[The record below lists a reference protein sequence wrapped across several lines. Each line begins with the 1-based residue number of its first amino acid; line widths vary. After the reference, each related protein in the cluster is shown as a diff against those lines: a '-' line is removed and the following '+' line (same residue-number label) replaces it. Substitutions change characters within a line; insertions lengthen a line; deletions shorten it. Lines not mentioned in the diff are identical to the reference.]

1 MPTYSSRYTNL
12 SLHASC
18 KLTLWLTAQLS
29 HTSCHSHDCLSAEQL
44 RLKYDHNELKG
55 RVAEAEQKVQDNL
68 SGQHQDRAAFR
79 TLQSQVAKLEFGEQR
94 LQQQTAGMAEALE
107 DMIRRKS
114 PSVLWQMSQEAVRL
128 PLCLLNNNNNIS
140 INNTNAFQLMMS

>member
-1 MPTYSSRYTNL
+1 MPTHNPDYRTL
-12 SLHASC
+12 SLHAVC
-18 KLTLWLTAQLS
+18 ELTLWIIAQLS
-29 HTSCHSHDCLSAEQL
+29 CIPHLHGCLSAEQL
-44 RLKYDHNELKG
+44 RLKYDYNELKG

-68 SGQHQDRAAFR
+68 SGQHQDRAALK

-114 PSVLWQMSQEAVRL
+114 PSVLWQMSQEAVSL
-128 PLCLLNNNNNIS
+128 PLS
-140 INNTNAFQLMMS
+140 A

>member
-1 MPTYSSRYTNL
+1 MPKHSSYYRNL

-18 KLTLWLTAQLS
+18 KVTHGLEAQLP
-29 HTSCHSHDCLSAEQL
+29 HTSCHWPDCLSAEQL
-44 RLKYDHNELKG
+44 RLKYDHKELKD

-68 SGQHQDRAAFR
+68 SGQHQDRAALK
-79 TLQSQVAKLEFGEQR
+79 TLQSQVAKLDFGEQR

-128 PLCLLNNNNNIS
+128 PLRLFNKKC
-140 INNTNAFQLMMS
+140 